1 MLNQNIIVGRIANDS
16 VLLENKDNE
25 KYNTITIAVQRT
37 YKNKNGE
44 YDVDFIDVQL
54 TKMLAENTSQ
64 YCKKGDV
71 IGIKGRLETRKVKPE
86 EKIDTI
92 TELIAE
98 KVTFLSS
105 GKGEDDENTSTS
117 L

>member
-1 MLNQNIIVGRIANDS
+1 MLNQNVTVGRIVNDP
-16 VLLENKDNE
+16 VLLENNENE
-25 KYNTITIAVQRT
+25 KYTTITIAVQRT

-71 IGIKGRLETRKVKPE
+71 IGIKGRLETREVKPV
-86 EKIDTI
+86 EKIDTV

-105 GKGEDDENTSTS
+105 RKEDNIKTDE
-117 L
+117 

>member
-1 MLNQNIIVGRIANDS
+1 MLNQNIIVGRIANDP

-25 KYNTITIAVQRT
+25 KYNTITIDVPRN

-44 YDVDFIDVQL
+44 YDIDFINVLL
-54 TKMLAENTSQ
+54 TKMISENTSQ

-71 IGIKGRLETRKVKPE
+71 IGIKGRLETREVKPV
-86 EKIDTI
+86 EKIDTV

-105 GKGEDDENTSTS
+105 RKEDNIKTDE
-117 L
+117 